1 MRRLFFIAA
10 LVSASA
16 GIALPAHSQ
25 NFPSREIR
33 LICGFPAGSGA
44 DIFYRFIAERL
55 RTVIGKPVI
64 VENRPGNQGFL
75 AATEVA
81 KSKPD
86 GHTIGFEGGNGF
98 AAAKFL
104 YKTPPI
110 DPLKD
115 FEFVGTVLTQGWY
128 LSVDGNSPI
137 KSLAELTAHLKVR
150 GDKGSYATS
159 TTIGTVFAELYKA
172 ETDVT
177 PTQVNYKSVR
187 DSVNDLASGQIDMAM
202 TDPAFTIGS
211 IGSGKLRAL
220 ASSTSKRMAATPDI
234 PAMAELGF
242 KNINLSVWWTA
253 QVAAG
258 TPKPIVEQL
267 GRWLEAVLKME
278 ETQKFFASVGSDAL
292 IMSPEQTRAQLIEN
306 TGRWGEYIKKA
317 KIEPM

>member
-1 MRRLFFIAA
+1 MRRLFITAI
-10 LVSASA
+10 VISAFA
-16 GIALPAHSQ
+16 GMVQSAHSQ

-86 GHTIGFEGGNGF
+86 GHTIGLEGGNGF

-104 YKTPPI
+104 YKTPSI

-115 FEFVGTVLTQGWY
+115 FEFVGAVLTQGWY

-150 GDKGSYATS
+150 GDKGAYATS
-159 TTIGTVFAELYKA
+159 TTIGTVFAELYKDA
-172 ETDVT
+172 AGVT

-211 IGSGKLRAL
+211 ISSGKLRAL
-220 ASSTSKRMAATPDI
+220 AVSTAQRMAATPDV
-234 PAMAELGF
+234 PAMAELGY
-242 KNINLSVWWTA
+242 KNIDLSVWWTA

-258 TPKPIVEQL
+258 TPAPIVEQL
-267 GRWLEAVLKME
+267 GRWFEAVLKME
-278 ETQKFFASVGSDAL
+278 ETQKFFASVGSEPL
-292 IMSPEQTRAQLIEN
+292 IMSPQQTRARLIEN
-306 TGRWGEYIKKA
+306 TGRWEQYIKQA